1 MCGFSVAISM
11 NSRKHIPFSNLKK
24 MNEMIAHRGPDKESY
39 FENTNFFKDNKIKFS
54 MGFRRLK
61 IIDLSSRANQPF
73 FF

>member
-39 FENTNFFKDNKIKFS
+39 FENTNGAVEIEFHTNELWVSNLFS
-54 MGFRRLK
+54 EHVNQMGL
-61 IIDLSSRANQPF
+61 
-73 FF
+73 